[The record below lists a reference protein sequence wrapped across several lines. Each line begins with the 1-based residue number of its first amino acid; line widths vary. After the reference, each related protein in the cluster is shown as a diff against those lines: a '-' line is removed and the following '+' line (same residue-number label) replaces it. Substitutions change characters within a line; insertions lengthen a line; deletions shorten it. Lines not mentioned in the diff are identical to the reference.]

1 MCPPPRGSYCRP
13 SGRDRYRRSLR
24 AAAAVMRSTADR
36 FDAVLSGA
44 SLSDG
49 EVLGRLALEG
59 EELCRAME
67 TLERELG
74 ELAE

>member
-1 MCPPPRGSYCRP
+1 
-13 SGRDRYRRSLR
+13 
-24 AAAAVMRSTADR
+24 MRSTADR